1 MGSKRR
7 RENISDDAIL
17 GIDLGS
23 TSTRVCLWCPKRKQE
38 DIDVQNSETPGN
50 VSKGD
55 FPSVGY
61 PFEPEGPVYLGS
73 DFDPNRRPISL
84 KYAFYALAEPDKKD
98 DMLKQ
103 YVMATPLTSR
113 RGDQDFRD
121 RLMRG
126 LRELF
131 LVLRKEVDT
140 TCRVQKLKIS
150 TVGISIPSQWTTDF
164 EDVYRRII
172 VDVFEQSRDNIRFH
186 TETEA
191 LAHVLLRNH
200 RITLPECGD
209 NMYEVY
215 LFLDFGG
222 HNMNGCIFNV
232 VHGQDH
238 DASFYRIE
246 EPFGAGGGSE
256 EWSYRV
262 GEEFARR
269 FRQQRRRSMRPE
281 EWKAFADQFDNCKS
295 KINPNNFNGPLNMAG
310 WDITLDSAFISR
322 SFEISHKNVLE
333 EAKENIKIVSQIRGV
348 TPYVI
353 VSGGTA
359 NHKTVQDRLRSMC
372 KDHGIGEPSFT
383 NKWSISYASGR
394 IARGVAYAAGSR
406 LTFNQF
412 LERGAA
418 FGIQRRQNPTRGNG
432 NPDGEWDSVA
442 ELLFNKSV
450 QTALEVSA
458 GSGRDEFKIICDP
471 FFEPGETPNKLHFDH
486 CYDFL
491 LLGKLRRGDWKIT
504 FSVTGSQASPSLVLE
519 SSFAYSRIS
528 KNGKGRAVKTLNV
541 GHYTTNPLPMSFDG
555 GANCYFVD
563 DEHFDS
569 DQFCRPLPTRLTED
583 VTEAEF
589 ETPDDSEGEDH
600 QSGCSD
606 SEFVP
611 VVGEYAS
618 SPNEVENRI
627 TNNATIAHQQNAGL
641 ATEFPT
647 TRSRLVPDENC
658 QAPVAAM
665 GPSIPN
671 AQPNELPRKEV
682 NSPRSRYAK
691 RVEVHGGHPL
701 MTSRRP
707 LDTGQDTR
715 ELSTAPVIAGLRRP
729 EKPANYEHTAKVQ
742 VTRWVEAACDHPPFH
757 GRSSKDA

>member
-1 MGSKRR
+1 MGSKWRH
-7 RENISDDAIL
+7 ESISDAIL

-38 DIDVQNSETPGN
+38 DIDVQNSEISGN
-50 VSKGD
+50 LPKGD

-84 KYAFYALAEPDKKD
+84 KYAFYALAESDEKD
-98 DMLKQ
+98 EMLKQ
-103 YVMATPLTSR
+103 YVLATALTSLKENP
-113 RGDQDFRD
+113 DFRD

-131 LVLRKEVDT
+131 LVLRKEVDN
-140 TCRVQKLKIS
+140 TCRQQKLRIS
-150 TVGISIPSQWTTDF
+150 TIGISIPSQWTQDF
-164 EDVYRRII
+164 ERVYRNIV
-172 VDVFEQSRDNIRFH
+172 VDVFEQSRDNISFH

-209 NMYEVY
+209 NVYDVY

-238 DASFYRIE
+238 DASFYRIN

-256 EWSYRV
+256 EWSYHV
-262 GEEFARR
+262 GGEFARR

-281 EWKAFADQFDNCKS
+281 EWKAFTDQFDSCKS
-295 KINPNNFNGPLNMAG
+295 RINPNNSNGRLNMAG

-322 SFEISHKNVLE
+322 SFELSHQNVLE
-333 EAKENIKIVSQIRGV
+333 KAKEYIKIVSQIRGV

-359 NHKTVQDRLRSMC
+359 NHKTVQDRLQSMC

-418 FGIQRRQNPTRGNG
+418 FGIQRKQNPTRGNG
-432 NPDGEWDSVA
+432 NPEGEWDSVA
-442 ELLFNKSV
+442 KLLFNKSV
-450 QTALEVSA
+450 QTALEISA

-471 FFEPGETPNKLHFDH
+471 FFEPGETPNTLHFDH

-491 LLGKLRRGDWKIT
+491 RLGTLRRGDWKIT
-504 FSVTGSQASPSLVLE
+504 FSVTGSQASPSLVLK
-519 SSFAYSRIS
+519 SSFAYGRKS
-528 KNGKGRAVKTLNV
+528 KNGRRAVKNFHV

-563 DEHFDS
+563 DETFDS
-569 DQFCRPLPTRLTED
+569 DRFCRPLPSRSPED
-583 VTEAEF
+583 ARKAEF
-589 ETPDDSEGEDH
+589 EAPDDSEDEDH

-606 SEFVP
+606 SGSVP
-611 VVGEYAS
+611 VVGDRAS
-618 SPNEVENRI
+618 SPNEVENQI
-627 TNNATIAHQQNAGL
+627 TNNATIAHQQNTRS

-671 AQPNELPRKEV
+671 ARSNEFPRNVV
-682 NSPRSRYAK
+682 NSPRSRFGK
-691 RVEVHGGHPL
+691 RVEDHGGLPL
-701 MTSRRP
+701 MASRRP
-707 LDTGQDTR
+707 LEAAKDTL
-715 ELSTAPVIAGLRRP
+715 ELSTTSVVAGLRS
-729 EKPANYEHTAKVQ
+729 KPVKGPRRKVGIEDSGSDSS
-742 VTRWVEAACDHPPFH
+742 VS
-757 GRSSKDA
+757 RSSDSESSKRLRRLD